1 MKIQDLEHS
10 DIRYISELLPFGWE
24 GVIPIIDWYTNSNF
38 CFPIKVRINKKIVG
52 IGATIIHNKTA
63 WLAHIIVHSDYRNQG
78 IGKVITQTLVDIAH
92 SKGCETVY
100 LLATELGEPVY
111 KKIGF
116 EIETEY
122 IIFSCELTNKT
133 FNCPENI
140 IAINRDF
147 KKQIL
152 DIDRL
157 VSGENR
163 ILLIEQHLSKGFL
176 YLQENEVQGVYF
188 PSLGNG
194 LIIATT
200 YIAGQELMKLR
211 LKSKDFAAFPID
223 NLFGTEFM
231 KQNKFKENRT
241 EKRMRLGNKRDW
253 QPQNIYNSI
262 GGNLG

>member
-1 MKIQDLEHS
+1 MKIEHLAHS
-10 DIRYISELLPFGWE
+10 DIPYISELLPFGWE
-24 GVIPIIDWYTNSNF
+24 GVIPIIDWYTNSSF
-38 CFPIKVRINKKIVG
+38 CFPIKGCINKKIVG
-52 IGATIIHNKTA
+52 IGTTIIHNKTA
-63 WLAHIIVHSDYRNQG
+63 WLAHIIVHPDYRNQG
-78 IGKVITQTLVDIAH
+78 IGKVITQTLVDTAH

-122 IIFSCELTNKT
+122 IIFSCEVTNKT
-133 FNCPENI
+133 FNNSENI
-140 IAINRDF
+140 IAINSTF

-152 DIDRL
+152 NLDRL

-163 ILLIEQHLSKGFL
+163 ILLIEQHFSEGFL
-176 YLQENEVQGVYF
+176 YLQGNEVQGVYF

-200 YIAGQELMKLR
+200 KIAGQELMKLR

-223 NLFGTEFM
+223 NAFGIEFM
-231 KQNKFKENRT
+231 NQNQFKENRT
-241 EKRMRLGNKRDW
+241 EKRMRLGDKRNW

>member
-1 MKIQDLEHS
+1 M
-10 DIRYISELLPFGWE
+10 
-24 GVIPIIDWYTNSNF
+24 
-38 CFPIKVRINKKIVG
+38 
-52 IGATIIHNKTA
+52 
-63 WLAHIIVHSDYRNQG
+63 
-78 IGKVITQTLVDIAH
+78 
-92 SKGCETVY
+92 
-100 LLATELGEPVY
+100 
-111 KKIGF
+111 
-116 EIETEY
+116 
-122 IIFSCELTNKT
+122 
-133 FNCPENI
+133 
-140 IAINRDF
+140 
-147 KKQIL
+147 
-152 DIDRL
+152 
-157 VSGENR
+157 
-163 ILLIEQHLSKGFL
+163 
-176 YLQENEVQGVYF
+176 QGVYF